1 MDRDKIIRGMQLIL
15 EGISEDPQ
23 RPGLQRTPERF
34 ADMCT
39 EIFRGYEMAYS
50 LPAGFS
56 EDVDNGFILI
66 KDISFYSMC
75 EHHFLPFF
83 GKVHILYQPQNN
95 RIAGFSAI
103 AKLVDRFANR
113 LQIQERLGR
122 EIADALVEALN
133 PVGVQ
138 VVIEATQLCV
148 SMRGQH
154 KKEMQTVTQEIR
166 GSIPQDQ
173 LLKWPNVTKF

>member
-1 MDRDKIIRGMQLIL
+1 MDRDKLIRGMQLIL
-15 EGISEDPQ
+15 EGIGEDSR

-34 ADMCT
+34 ADMCA
-39 EIFRGYEMAYS
+39 EIFRGYEMAQT

-66 KDISFYSMC
+66 KDIAFYSMC

-83 GKVHILYQPQNN
+83 GKVHILYQPQDN

-122 EIADALVEALN
+122 QIADALVEALN

-138 VVIEATQLCV
+138 VVIEATQLCA

-166 GSIPQDQ
+166 GNLPPERLI
-173 LLKWPNVTKF
+173 KWHDIG